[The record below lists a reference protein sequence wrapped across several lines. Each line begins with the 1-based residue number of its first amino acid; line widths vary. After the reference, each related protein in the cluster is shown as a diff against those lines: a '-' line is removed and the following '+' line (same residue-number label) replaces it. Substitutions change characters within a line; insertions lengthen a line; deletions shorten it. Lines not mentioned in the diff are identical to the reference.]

1 MSPDEKKTV
10 TKERFYFPSNSIK
23 HINGDIKKL
32 NIKNRSYYFF
42 KDMINIE
49 DIDSSLLKLD
59 KKSYKNIDIYYIR
72 YKKTKKKIDDYENI
86 YSVDLCYLITG
97 KVNRFIEERNKNKY
111 LFFDFTGDENK
122 EVSEKYTECWHGI
135 ENETET
141 INGGKAVEYE
151 KDFTKIKFISDDN
164 LALNK
169 LLKFPTMTIVVRSI
183 FEEDDKFHLQI
194 YIGESL
200 NEL

>member
-59 KKSYKNIDIYYIR
+59 KKSYKNIGIYYIG
-72 YKKTKKKIDDYENI
+72 YIKTKKN
-86 YSVDLCYLITG
+86 
-97 KVNRFIEERNKNKY
+97 
-111 LFFDFTGDENK
+111 
-122 EVSEKYTECWHGI
+122 
-135 ENETET
+135 
-141 INGGKAVEYE
+141 
-151 KDFTKIKFISDDN
+151 
-164 LALNK
+164 
-169 LLKFPTMTIVVRSI
+169 
-183 FEEDDKFHLQI
+183 
-194 YIGESL
+194 
-200 NEL
+200 